1 MKPQHISELIAEL
14 IATGKLPS
22 EKPARPVRKARK
34 PRLKKIDQG
43 IYTYRGWR
51 IERKTWTLPHS
62 VEWYAIKGDEEDEY
76 PTLREAREWI
86 DELAKVEGE
95 K

>member
-1 MKPQHISELIAEL
+1 M
-14 IATGKLPS
+14 T
-22 EKPARPVRKARK
+22 K

-62 VEWYAIKGDEEDEY
+62 VEWYAIKGEEEDEY